1 MKKFLLKLLGL
12 LLILLVISIAI
23 EVLLLYKTNIY
34 SYKHQYVLSHK
45 DEIKVLVMG
54 NSHILYSIIPDS
66 VGDGVFNHAIPAR
79 PVYYDVELIKQY
91 VPLLNNLEVVIM
103 PLDYQRF
110 YLGREVVV
118 QKTVNQSKEESTIK
132 CMYFKYMNVRT
143 NWWYWPELLNSK
155 LNYMSR
161 IIMTD
166 ESARECDSLGYQML
180 SLKNKKKRWEC
191 STLPKHIDSTK
202 TIDQKAY
209 DQLYCYYKDMA
220 QVTYNNK
227 IRLILLGTPMY
238 KTFWDN
244 MNDVIVRDRER
255 FVSKLKA
262 TYPNVEY
269 YDFTCDIRFNPDDFY
284 NTNHLTEVGAA
295 KFSKIIKEIL
305 ERRCK
310 RYYSQ

>member
-1 MKKFLLKLLGL
+1 MKKFLLKLIGL
-12 LLILLVISIAI
+12 MFILLIISIAI
-23 EVLLLYKTNIY
+23 EVSLLYKTNIY
-34 SYKHQYVLSHK
+34 SYKHQYVLTHK
-45 DEIKVLVMG
+45 DEIKVLLMG

-79 PVYYDVELIKQY
+79 PVYYDAELIKQY

-110 YLGREVVV
+110 YLDREVDV
-118 QKTVNQSKEESTIK
+118 QNIYESKEKSTIK

-143 NWWYWPELLNSK
+143 DWWYWSELLNSK

-161 IIMTD
+161 IIMT
-166 ESARECDSLGYQML
+166 EKSARECDSLGYQML
-180 SLKNKKKRWEC
+180 SLEKKKKRWEY
-191 STLPKHIDSTK
+191 SALPKLIDSTK
-202 TIDQKAY
+202 VINQKAY

-220 QVTYNNK
+220 QVTYNNN

-295 KFSKIIKEIL
+295 KFSRIIKGIL
-305 ERRCK
+305 ERR
-310 RYYSQ
+310 